1 MSIARNEGESFTAF
15 KERRSEDNAA
25 TKEALK
31 PKLFW
36 DSYYEG
42 TYKNKDRAAI
52 KAERTTR
59 KQNKGVK

>member
-1 MSIARNEGESFTAF
+1 MSIKRNENEDFAAF
-15 KERRSEDNAA
+15 KARRAEDNEA

-36 DSYYEG
+36 DSYYLG

-52 KAERTTR
+52 KAERAIR
-59 KQNKGVK
+59 KQKVK